1 MVLHAPGGSG
11 ATLTVHVSEKG
22 MRLDRY
28 LRIHAPALAPSRLS
42 SLLKRGGLTV
52 NGRRV
57 AATDRLAPGDVVAW
71 RGAGGLNGAE
81 RRPRPSLAPE
91 PLSETDRAFLDAIT
105 IWADGDL
112 IAFDKPSGLA
122 VHAGTGTRRD
132 LDSLLARLV
141 DADGDRPVLVHRL
154 DKDTSGL
161 LVAARRR
168 AVAAALGRAFATRA
182 VEKTYL
188 AVVSGVPGSPAG
200 VVDRPLRKVQTPQG
214 GRMVEAETGDPEA
227 LAARTGW
234 RLLSAAPGGG
244 AALLAVEPETGRQH
258 QIRVHL
264 ALAGHPILGDRLYGN
279 AGAAPRLMLHAWR
292 IRLRHPVSGTTL
304 DLEAPVPV
312 GFDFAR
318 G

>member
-1 MVLHAPGGSG
+1 MVLQAREGSG
-11 ATLTVHVSEKG
+11 SSRTVHISEKG

-28 LRIHAPALAPSRLS
+28 LRIHAPALAPSLLS
-42 SLLKRGGLTV
+42 SLLKRGLLTV
-52 NGRRV
+52 NGRRA
-57 AATDRLAPGDVVAW
+57 AATDRLGSGDVVAW
-71 RGAGGLNGAE
+71 SDAGGRSGPE
-81 RRPRPSLAPE
+81 RALRPAPQGE
-91 PLSETDRAFLDAIT
+91 PLSEVDRAFLDGLTLWVDA
-105 IWADGDL
+105 DL

-132 LDSLLARLV
+132 LDSMLARL
-141 DADGDRPVLVHRL
+141 AGTDGERPVLVHRL

-188 AVVSGVPGSPAG
+188 AVVSGVPRSEAG
-200 VVDRPLRKVQTPQG
+200 VIDRPLRKVQTPQG
-214 GRMVEAETGDPEA
+214 GRMVAAGAGEPDP

-264 ALAGHPILGDRLYGN
+264 ALAGHPILGDRLYGD

-292 IRLRHPVSGTTL
+292 LRLRHPVDGTTL
-304 DLEAPVPV
+304 ELEAPVPV